1 LYDGGVTRLVTLRS
15 DTVQLGSGSLDIHSF
30 GVVAMQKPVLV
41 LGALAMLTQ
50 PALAS
55 PEGTWE
61 IEMRDSRYSVEL
73 CGDGTQLCG
82 TLIWLGNGADN
93 AENLPYLNTLLID
106 HARQTRPNQWKGDLS
121 IYGQK
126 AGGTITQV
134 GENEIVLKG
143 CVAFV
148 ICKTYRMYRYGE

>member
-1 LYDGGVTRLVTLRS
+1 MRK
-15 DTVQLGSGSLDIHSF
+15 
-30 GVVAMQKPVLV
+30 AVLV
-41 LGALAMLTQ
+41 LGAMALLAQ
-50 PALAS
+50 PVMAS

-106 HARQTRPNQWKGDLS
+106 HARQVRPNQWKGDLN
-121 IYGQK
+121 IYGQR
-126 AGGTITQV
+126 ASGTITQV
-134 GENEIVLKG
+134 GENQITLKG

-148 ICKTYRMYRYGE
+148 RCPCHMRLAPGP

>member
-1 LYDGGVTRLVTLRS
+1 ML
-15 DTVQLGSGSLDIHSF
+15 
-30 GVVAMQKPVLV
+30 QKPVLV
-41 LGALAMLTQ
+41 LAALAALAQ
-50 PALAS
+50 PAMAS
-55 PEGTWE
+55 PVGTWE

-106 HARQTRPNQWKGDLS
+106 HARQVKPNQWKGDLS
-121 IYGQK
+121 IYGQR
-126 AGGTITQV
+126 ASGTITQV
-134 GENEIVLKG
+134 SDDQITLKG

-148 ICKTYRMYRYGE
+148 ICKTYQMYRYAE